1 MSVLKERDVIPL
13 FKVAMA
19 DQARSMVGDV
29 VASGWVGEGPKV
41 AEFEACLRERLG
53 TPHLVTV
60 NSATSGLHLALHMIA
75 GVGRPVRA
83 SESEGAGEVLT
94 TAMTCTAT
102 NWPILANGLRI
113 RWVDV
118 DPTTLN
124 IDIDDLAAKIT
135 PATRAIVVVHW
146 AGSPIDLDRLNAV
159 LDEAECR
166 HGFRPMVIEDCAH
179 AWGTTYGG
187 RPLGNHGN
195 IAVYSFQAIKHLT
208 TGDGGVMVF
217 PTAELA
223 ERARLLRWYG
233 IDRRLPETTRL
244 AADIGEYGFK
254 FHMNDIC
261 ATIGLANLAEVDAHV
276 ARHQDN
282 AAFYDRELKDIPG
295 LELLRTP
302 DGARSS
308 CWLYTILVDRRPE
321 FEAHMARA
329 SVATSPVH
337 RRNDLYTVVSDSR
350 SALPGLDQVANR
362 MVSIPVGWWVSD
374 ADREHIVETI
384 RKGW

>member
-1 MSVLKERDVIPL
+1 MSAIKERDVIPL

-19 DQARSMVGDV
+19 DQARTMVGDV

-41 AEFEACLRERLG
+41 AEFEDHLREHLG

-60 NSATSGLHLALHMIA
+60 NSATSGLHLALHMTA
-75 GVGRPVRA
+75 GAGRPTLEAKPDDV
-83 SESEGAGEVLT
+83 GEVLT
-94 TAMTCTAT
+94 TALTCTAT

-124 IDIDDLAAKIT
+124 VDLDDLAAKIT
-135 PATRAIVVVHW
+135 PATRAIIVVHW
-146 AGSPIDLDRLNAV
+146 AGSPIDLDRLNTI
-159 LDEAECR
+159 LDDAENR

-179 AWGTTYGG
+179 AWGSSFGG

-233 IDRRLPETTRL
+233 IDRRLPEATRL

-261 ATIGLANLAEVDAHV
+261 ATIGLANLPLAESHV
-276 ARHQDN
+276 SRHQDN
-282 AAFYDRELKDIPG
+282 AAFYDRELKDVRG
-295 LELLRTP
+295 LELLRKP
-302 DGARSS
+302 EQSISS
-308 CWLYTILVDRRPE
+308 CWLYTMLVDRRTE

-329 SVATSPVH
+329 GIATSQVH
-337 RRNDLYTVVSDSR
+337 RRNDHYGLVADYRTP
-350 SALPGLDQVANR
+350 LPGLDKVADR
-362 MVSIPVGWWVSD
+362 MISIPVGWWVTD
-374 ADREHIVETI
+374 TDREYIVETI
-384 RKGW
+384 KTGW

>member
-1 MSVLKERDVIPL
+1 MIPL
-13 FKVAMA
+13 FQVAMA
-19 DQARSMVGDV
+19 DQARRMVGDV

-41 AEFEACLRERLG
+41 AEFEDRLREQLV

-60 NSATSGLHLALHMIA
+60 NSATSGLHLALHMTA
-75 GVGRPVRA
+75 GAGRPERTD
-83 SESEGAGEVLT
+83 EPEGVGEVLT

-124 IDIDDLAAKIT
+124 IDLDDLAAKIT

-146 AGSPIDLDRLNAV
+146 AGAPIDLDRLSEI
-159 LDEAECR
+159 LDEAETR
-166 HGFRPMVIEDCAH
+166 FGFRPIVIEDCAH
-179 AWGTTYGG
+179 AWGSTYDGK
-187 RPLGNHGN
+187 PLGNHGN

-208 TGDGGVMVF
+208 TGDGGAIVF

-233 IDRRLPETTRL
+233 IDRRVPETTRL
-244 AADIGEYGFK
+244 TGDIGEYGFK

-261 ATIGLANLAEVDAHV
+261 ATIGLANLAHV
-276 ARHQDN
+276 EPHVVRHQDN
-282 AAFYDRELKDIPG
+282 AAFYDREFKDIAG
-295 LELLRTP
+295 LELLTVP
-302 DGARSS
+302 AGARSS
-308 CWLYTILVDRRPE
+308 CWLYTVLVERRAE
-321 FEAHMARA
+321 FEAHMAA
-329 SVATSPVH
+329 AGVATSPVH
-337 RRNDLYTVVSDSR
+337 RRNDLYSVVADSR
-350 SALPGLDQVANR
+350 ASLPGLDQVADR
-362 MVSIPVGWWVSD
+362 MISIPVGWWVSD

-384 RKGW
+384 QKGW